1 MFVSGQSTWRGARQ
15 DGGKKKEKK
24 GKKKTKC
31 KKMLCVSEV
40 CMLYMLCKYK
50 DEREEYT
57 GIRTPLRPVRRC
69 YPRRRENSL

>member
-1 MFVSGQSTWRGARQ
+1 MEERR
-15 DGGKKKEKK
+15 KKERKE
-24 GKKKTKC
+24 KKTKC

-69 YPRRRENSL
+69 YPRRRENSP